1 MFRQSRPD
9 SGLADLEPDLS
20 AIRTIALLQRDWSEH
35 QRNEF
40 LQERD
45 KLLGITHQRSEP
57 PTQTGLD
64 SLDDQSVDRLYHD
77 SLRQYAKTVK
87 RGPGILMSGKRQ
99 MNVGTGKQF
108 EIFFELLSNC
118 TELKL
123 SPRLLFLLSKSSSN
137 RVSSSLSH

>member
-1 MFRQSRPD
+1 MLLPGRFHSTHPSGVLIAMFRQSRPD

-35 QRNEF
+35 QRNES

-99 MNVGTGKQF
+99 MNVEHWETIRDLLRTAKQ
-108 EIFFELLSNC
+108 LY
-118 TELKL
+118 
-123 SPRLLFLLSKSSSN
+123 
-137 RVSSSLSH
+137 